1 MSGPAPASASS
12 PQPSFSDLTRERPFM
27 HMWTARLFGTAASQ
41 MLLVAIGWHMY
52 ELTSSAWDLGLVGL
66 YQFVPALLLALLAGH
81 IVDRHHR
88 GRIVAA
94 CFAVQ
99 GLVGLVLLLAVLEK
113 HDTRGLLLGLSLV
126 LGAVRAFQMPAQ
138 QALTP
143 LLVPPSM
150 LARAMAF
157 SSAGMQGAIIGGP
170 ALGGLLF
177 VAGMSVVYGAS
188 VAFFVVACVLV
199 LRLRYA
205 YTPAAREPVTL
216 ATVFAGVDFIWKR
229 KPVLGAVSL
238 DLFAVL
244 LGGAVALLPIYAKDI
259 LHTGPWGLGL
269 LRGAPAVGALVMSI
283 ALTRRP
289 VERNVGRTLLLAIG
303 LFGLCM
309 VVFGIS
315 KSFIVSLIA
324 LAVSGGADMVNVVI
338 RQTLVQLETPDA
350 MRGRVSAVNSIFIGA
365 SNQLGEF
372 ESGATAALLGPVG
385 SVVVGGVGTML
396 VALTWFKLFPSL
408 AQRDR
413 LVVAMPADRRK
424 PVAPVTPTKCRAGLE
439 NRKGFR
445 RVEREVVQR
454 LGHAGQDPALVLFV
468 GAQAGPFDDVPYM
481 ARHQLADAGAAGAV
495 AAGARQ
501 FDAGRLG
508 GLQERGARF
517 GLEAEA
523 RGLEVDLHSWGG
535 CCCCCCCSRR
545 CSRSMKR

>member
-1 MSGPAPASASS
+1 MR
-12 PQPSFSDLTRERPFM
+12 L
-27 HMWTARLFGTAASQ
+27 WVARLFGTAASQ

-52 ELTSSAWDLGLVGL
+52 ELTGSAWDLGLVGL

-81 IVDRHHR
+81 VVDRHHR

-99 GLVGLVLLLAVLEK
+99 GAVALVLLLAVWVG

-143 LLVPPSM
+143 LLVPALM
-150 LARAMAF
+150 LPRAMAF

-170 ALGGLLF
+170 ALGGMLF
-177 VAGMSVVYGAS
+177 VAGMGVVYGAAL
-188 VAFFVVACVLV
+188 AFFVVAAALV
-199 LRLRYA
+199 LRLRYSHL
-205 YTPAAREPVTL
+205 PPAREPVTL
-216 ATVFAGVDFIWKR
+216 RTVLAGVDFIWKR

-269 LRGAPAVGALVMSI
+269 LRGAPAVGALGTSI
-283 ALTRRP
+283 LLTRRP
-289 VERNVGRTLLLAIG
+289 VERHVGRTLLLAVG
-303 LFGLCM
+303 LFGICM
-309 VVFGIS
+309 VVFGLS
-315 KSFIVSLIA
+315 RSFIVSLIA

-385 SVVVGGVGTML
+385 SVVAGGVGTLL
-396 VALTWFKLFPSL
+396 VALAWFRLFPSL

-413 LVVAMPADRRK
+413 LVR
-424 PVAPVTPTKCRAGLE
+424 
-439 NRKGFR
+439 
-445 RVEREVVQR
+445 
-454 LGHAGQDPALVLFV
+454 
-468 GAQAGPFDDVPYM
+468 QA
-481 ARHQLADAGAAGAV
+481 
-495 AAGARQ
+495 
-501 FDAGRLG
+501 
-508 GLQERGARF
+508 
-517 GLEAEA
+517 
-523 RGLEVDLHSWGG
+523 
-535 CCCCCCCSRR
+535 
-545 CSRSMKR
+545 